1 MTSYRPGSFYHR
13 NRIRKAQTLEK
24 CREAGLAVVA
34 ELEELR
40 AWVREQ
46 GLVPPKRMCEEEASD
61 ILANPAT
68 EWQREVVKR
77 AEEADTQGRSEPSER

>member
-1 MTSYRPGSFYHR
+1 MTSYRPGSFYR
-13 NRIRKAQTLEK
+13 RKKIRSARTLEK
-24 CREAGLAVVA
+24 AKEAGLAMVA

-46 GLVPPKRMCEEEASD
+46 GLVPPKRMCEEEARD

-68 EWQREVVKR
+68 EWQRELVKE
-77 AEEADTQGRSEPSER
+77 AEHGLTGMGDMTNP